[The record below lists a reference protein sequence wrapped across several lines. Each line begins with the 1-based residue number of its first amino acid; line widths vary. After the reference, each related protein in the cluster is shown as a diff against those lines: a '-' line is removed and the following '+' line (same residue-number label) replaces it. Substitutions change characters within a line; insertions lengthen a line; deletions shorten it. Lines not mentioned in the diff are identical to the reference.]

1 MNNNSTP
8 FLSRRYG
15 AFLATA
21 LTAVATFMAT
31 PSAWAQ
37 SASWPARP
45 VKIVV
50 PFAPGGTTD
59 ILARAMA
66 PELSKAFGQPF
77 VVENR
82 AGAGGNIGA
91 DVVAKSTPDGYTLLM
106 GTVGTHGINKS
117 LYSKMAYDPQ
127 KDFAPI
133 TLVAGVPNVMVVNT
147 EKAKAAGINNVTDFI
162 RAAKAKPGTFNMAS
176 SGNGTS
182 IHLAGEL
189 FKTMSGTYMTH
200 FPYSGSGPALL
211 ALVGGDMDVMFDNL
225 PSSMQLIKSG
235 KLKALAVTSSER
247 SAALPD
253 VPTIEQAGGRAM
265 KGYDASSWFG
275 LLAPAGTPPDIVNR
289 IQQEASKALGTPAM
303 KEKLLAQGAIPSGNT
318 PAQFTAFINAEH
330 KKWAQVVKASGA
342 KVD

>member
-1 MNNNSTP
+1 LKPTP
-8 FLSRRYG
+8 QSLFRRARRMALVNVALGAIFLT
-15 AFLATA
+15 ALPATA
-21 LTAVATFMAT
+21 
-31 PSAWAQ
+31 Q
-37 SASWPARP
+37 SPWPARP

-66 PELSKAFGQPF
+66 PELSKAFGQAF

-82 AGAGGNIGA
+82 GGAGGNIGA
-91 DVVAKSTPDGYTLLM
+91 DIVAKAAPDGYTLLM

-133 TLVAGVPNVMVVNT
+133 TLVAGVPNVMVVNS
-147 EKAKAAGINNVTDFI
+147 EKARAAGINNVADFI
-162 RAAKAKPGTFNMAS
+162 RAAKVNPGKFNMAS

-200 FPYSGSGPALL
+200 FPYSGSSPALL

-235 KLKALAVTSSER
+235 KLKALAVTSSQR

-253 VPTIEQAGGRAM
+253 VPTVEEAGGPAL
-265 KGYDASSWFG
+265 KGFEASSWFG

-289 IQQEASKALGTPAM
+289 IQREVAKSLGTPAV
-303 KEKLLAQGAIPSGNT
+303 KEKLLAQGAVPGGDT
-318 PAQFTAFINAEH
+318 PQEFTAFINAEH
-330 KKWAQVVKASGA
+330 RKWAQVVKASGA

>member
-1 MNNNSTP
+1 M
-8 FLSRRYG
+8 
-15 AFLATA
+15 ATA
-21 LTAVATFMAT
+21 FAALTTFMAT

-37 SASWPARP
+37 SANWPTKP

-91 DVVAKSTPDGYTLLM
+91 DIVAKSAPDGYTLLM

-117 LYSKMAYDPQ
+117 LYSKLAFDPQ

-133 TLVAGVPNVMVVNT
+133 TLVAGVPNVMVVNA

-225 PSSMQLIKSG
+225 PSSMALIKAG

-253 VPTIEQAGGRAM
+253 VPTIEQAGGPAL
-265 KGYDASSWFG
+265 KGYEASSWFG
-275 LLAPAGTPPDIVNR
+275 LLAPANTPPDIVNR
-289 IQQEASKALGTPAM
+289 IQQEAAKALGTPAM